1 MALKSS
7 IDGEPELALRNDPK
21 SMHTGLLHLA
31 VVRGDD
37 PVISLESGQE
47 LPSRTRDDQ
56 GAISYCQANIP
67 FLTERTPAASN
78 HAIGMH
84 KYSARHTL
92 ETRQRTS
99 TPFDFSRTSSAGSTP
114 SSFTALYPTLL
125 AHHHHFP
132 AMDAFFTITS
142 PVPVDEPSI
151 EEILV
156 DSETTGS
163 GSSHSGCVIA

>member
-1 MALKSS
+1 M
-7 IDGEPELALRNDPK
+7 
-21 SMHTGLLHLA
+21 
-31 VVRGDD
+31 
-37 PVISLESGQE
+37 
-47 LPSRTRDDQ
+47 
-56 GAISYCQANIP
+56 
-67 FLTERTPAASN
+67 
-78 HAIGMH
+78 
-84 KYSARHTL
+84 
-92 ETRQRTS
+92 RQRIS

-125 AHHHHFP
+125 AHHHYLP

-163 GSSHSGCVIA
+163 SSSHSGHCPTMLSVLVLVVLVLSGALRVATAPPNQVAPATTSPIMDVPSTLSTVPMPTEKPMDSEPTLVRRDDSTVTGAHTGTAGAGPNA